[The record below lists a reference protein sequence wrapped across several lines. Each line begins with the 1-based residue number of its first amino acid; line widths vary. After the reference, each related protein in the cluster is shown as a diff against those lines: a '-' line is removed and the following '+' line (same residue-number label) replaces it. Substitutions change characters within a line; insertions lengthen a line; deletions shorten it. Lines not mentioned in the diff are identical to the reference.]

1 MKRQKSCGPR
11 LGKLVHQLPG
21 VVTFAY
27 DLRFRRVIARWKG
40 IVEEIHFGGSIM
52 PSAIIEHLDL
62 KKPSFRPSKWPR
74 KLNLLKIVNCQNCQK
89 TILSQSEKVGG
100 HQYPPGSA
108 ILIIQPDWIIE
119 ARDEWKNDEK
129 VWTLIKRLQP
139 DSSASDTFT
148 WKNDSLWYKDRLYLC
163 KNSQLKQNVL
173 LELHTSPVGGHS
185 GFLKTYHRVKKDFFW
200 DGLKTDVQRF
210 VAECL
215 VFQQNKVETIKTPG
229 LLQPLSIPS

>member
-1 MKRQKSCGPR
+1 MKLQKSCGPR
-11 LGKLVHQLPG
+11 LGKLVHQLPE

-100 HQYPPGSA
+100 HQYPPGSPNEE
-108 ILIIQPDWIIE
+108 IL
-119 ARDEWKNDEK
+119 R
-129 VWTLIKRLQP
+129 
-139 DSSASDTFT
+139 
-148 WKNDSLWYKDRLYLC
+148 
-163 KNSQLKQNVL
+163 QL
-173 LELHTSPVGGHS
+173 T
-185 GFLKTYHRVKKDFFW
+185 
-200 DGLKTDVQRF
+200 
-210 VAECL
+210 
-215 VFQQNKVETIKTPG
+215 
-229 LLQPLSIPS
+229 

>member
-40 IVEEIHFGGSIM
+40 IIEEIHFGGSIM
-52 PSAIIEHLDL
+52 PLDIIEHLDL

-100 HQYPPGSA
+100 HRYPPGSYTLKRKNYVGMPTQLC
-108 ILIIQPDWIIE
+108 IKQPITTISST
-119 ARDEWKNDEK
+119 KSNIFTK
-129 VWTLIKRLQP
+129 TTLNHIYNITKMFINQ
-139 DSSASDTFT
+139 D
-148 WKNDSLWYKDRLYLC
+148 Y
-163 KNSQLKQNVL
+163 SQ
-173 LELHTSPVGGHS
+173 T
-185 GFLKTYHRVKKDFFW
+185 TTRC
-200 DGLKTDVQRF
+200 T
-210 VAECL
+210 
-215 VFQQNKVETIKTPG
+215 TIKMFF
-229 LLQPLSIPS
+229 